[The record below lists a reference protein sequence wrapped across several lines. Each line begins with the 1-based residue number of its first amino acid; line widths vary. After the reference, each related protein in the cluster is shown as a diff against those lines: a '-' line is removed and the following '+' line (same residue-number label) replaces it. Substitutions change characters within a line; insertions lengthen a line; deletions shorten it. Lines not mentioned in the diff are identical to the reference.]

1 VTMRAFV
8 HAAAG
13 WEAEAGPPQAEL
25 LPRAERLAASFS
37 TRILAHVLGGVA
49 ERSRVPL
56 SDVPW
61 VLGSASS
68 HAPGPELRRTL
79 QPSRGV
85 ALVHAG
91 PATVAMALVE
101 ALGRLVE
108 HEAVLVAFVQD
119 ATPPHHEAL
128 AAALLLSRAPAE
140 AGRLVLEAPVLRRT
154 PSHSGHSGCSGRSES
169 SHPLAAARALVRAV
183 LVGRPT
189 METVPSSDADRP
201 EHWRIELSL
210 AD

>member
-1 VTMRAFV
+1 MTTRAFV
-8 HAAAG
+8 HAAA
-13 WEAEAGPPQAEL
+13 WWDAEAGPPRAEL

-37 TRILAHVLGGVA
+37 IRMLAHVLGGVA
-49 ERSRVPL
+49 ERSPVPL
-56 SDVPW
+56 SNVPW
-61 VLGSASS
+61 VLGSAGS
-68 HAPGPELRRTL
+68 HAPSPELRRTL
-79 QPSRGV
+79 APWQGV

-101 ALGRLVE
+101 ALAWLVD

-128 AAALLLSRAPAE
+128 AAAMLLSRAPAE
-140 AGRLVLEAPVLRRT
+140 AVRLVLEAPVLRRT
-154 PSHSGHSGCSGRSES
+154 PSHSRRSEG
-169 SHPLAAARALVRAV
+169 SHPLAAARALARAA

-189 METVPSSDADRP
+189 VETVPTSGADRP

>member
-1 VTMRAFV
+1 VTTRAFV
-8 HAAAG
+8 HAAA
-13 WEAEAGPPQAEL
+13 WWDAEVGPPKAEL
-25 LPRAERLAASFS
+25 LSRAERLAASFS

-49 ERSRVPL
+49 ERSLVPL

-61 VLGSASS
+61 VLGSALS
-68 HAPGPELRRTL
+68 HALGPELVRTL
-79 QPSRGV
+79 APSRGL

-108 HEAVLVAFVQD
+108 HEAVLLAFVAD

-128 AAALLLSRAPAE
+128 AAALLLSRAPMGAT
-140 AGRLVLEAPVLRRT
+140 RLVIAAPVLRRT
-154 PSHSGHSGCSGRSES
+154 PSHSGHSGRSEG
-169 SHPLAAARALVRAV
+169 SHPLAAARTLVRAV

-189 METVPSSDADRP
+189 VETVPSMSADRP